1 MADGLNKVIL
11 IGHLGA
17 DPVHRVTTGSKDV
30 CDFRLATTESWRGDD
45 GNRNQTTEWHRVVVW
60 GRTAVIVKENLSK
73 GSQVYVEG
81 KLRTRKWTD
90 NENRDRYTTEVIA
103 SKVLFLGGG
112 KRGSGPDG
120 FNADVPD
127 ESGGSSNS
135 YSGGMEDDIPF

>member
-17 DPVHRVTTGSKDV
+17 DPVHRVTTGNKDV
-30 CDFRLATTESWRGDD
+30 CDFRLATTESWRGED

-60 GRTAVIVKENLSK
+60 GRTAVIVKENLTK

-90 NENRDRYTTEVIA
+90 NENRERYTTEIIA

-112 KRGSGPDG
+112 KRSGGADS
-120 FNADVPD
+120 FNADIPD
-127 ESGGSSNS
+127 DMGSGRGF
-135 YSGGMEDDIPF
+135 SGGMDDDIPF